1 MKNRTHYK
9 KGKLVQ
15 EKPIFLL
22 LVDDEAIFRKNLARL
37 LETRGIISAQAEN
50 GAACLDILEEN
61 PMDIVVLD
69 VKMPGMNGIEVLR
82 HIKEKHPK
90 TEVILLT
97 GQASTADGVEGIK
110 TGAFDYLSKP
120 VEIDHLVGKVKQAH
134 EKIRREE
141 AHQEETAFREKMKKR
156 MATAER
162 LAALGTLSA
171 GVAHEINNPL
181 AIIKQSVKWI
191 QLRLRQHNES
201 EVLVSRT
208 DMDKALKNIDGSVE
222 RARHITHQLLGSVRR
237 DEATVSEIDPEQLI
251 DEALLLVEGMAR
263 EKGVEIQ
270 KKIDSRL
277 TTIWSDPGGLRQ
289 VMTNL
294 LINALHAVDKGCRI
308 VVSAENRDEKLILSV
323 TDNGM
328 GIPAENIEKIFEP
341 FFTTKPPGEG
351 TGLGLFVIRTI
362 LDTLGGDIKV
372 DSKVGQGPASLSV
385 CRDFMTRQSVMV
397 W

>member
-1 MKNRTHYK
+1 M
-9 KGKLVQ
+9 Q
-15 EKPIFLL
+15 EKPISLL
-22 LVDDEAIFRKNLARL
+22 LVDDEEIFRKNLVRL
-37 LETRGIISAQAEN
+37 LETRGIMASQAEN
-50 GAACLDILEEN
+50 GSACLAALEKD
-61 PMDIVVLD
+61 PVDIVVMD
-69 VKMPGMNGIEVLR
+69 VKMPGMNGIDVLR
-82 HIKEKHPK
+82 RIKEKRPGI
-90 TEVILLT
+90 EVILIT

-134 EKIRREE
+134 EKIRLEA
-141 AHQEETAFREKMKKR
+141 AHQKETAFREEMNKQL
-156 MATAER
+156 AAAER

-201 EVLVSRT
+201 EVLVSRA
-208 DMDKALKNIDGSVE
+208 DMEKALKNIDASVE

-237 DEATVSEIDPEQLI
+237 NGATVSEIKPEQLI
-251 DEALLLVEGMAR
+251 DEALLLVAGMAR
-263 EKGVEIQ
+263 EKRVEIQ
-270 KKIDSRL
+270 KMIDSRL
-277 TTIWSDPGGLRQ
+277 TSIWSDPSGLRQ
-289 VMTNL
+289 VVTNL
-294 LINALHAVDKGCRI
+294 LINAVYAVDTGCRI
-308 VVSAENRDEKLILSV
+308 VVSAESREEKLILRV

-372 DSKVGQGPASLSV
+372 DSKVGQGAGFTVSLPRFYDKTK
-385 CRDFMTRQSVMV
+385 RDALATGRKN
-397 W
+397 